1 MKHDTIASTN
11 SMMTAWAGPW
21 GISFAANLTPDKE
34 TGIGEWSEEEIT
46 MFMLDGMLPDGDY
59 AGGAMSD
66 VIDHNTAH
74 LTEDDRRAIAK
85 YLKSLPPIPR
95 QPDD

>member
-1 MKHDTIASTN
+1 
-11 SMMTAWAGPW
+11 
-21 GISFAANLTPDKE
+21 
-34 TGIGEWSEEEIT
+34 
-46 MFMLDGMLPDGDY
+46 
-59 AGGAMSD
+59 MSD